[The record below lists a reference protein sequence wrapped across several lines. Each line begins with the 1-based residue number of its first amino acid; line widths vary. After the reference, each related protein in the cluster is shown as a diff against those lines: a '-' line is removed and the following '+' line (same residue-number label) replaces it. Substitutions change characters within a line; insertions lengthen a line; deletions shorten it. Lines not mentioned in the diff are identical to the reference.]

1 MIKNLCLFLLVM
13 ILVQG
18 CSKPGGQG
26 VGRPRPP
33 MDEDETLPVKEKVI
47 PTK

>member
-1 MIKNLCLFLLVM
+1 MIKNLSVLLLVM

-18 CSKPGGQG
+18 CSKPGGKG

-33 MDEDETLPVKEKVI
+33 MDEDESLPAKEKVI